1 MYGLPN
7 TLQTRTDYDRALDMA
22 RTGTVPGAAVAR
34 HFAGLLASRFA
45 YEFDRTLTEHEEPSG
60 GAPEYLV
67 IPGSDETPRRQLIRR
82 EQPSARIN
90 ALGYSVAE
98 VEQIVAE
105 LESL

>member
-7 TLQTRTDYDRALDMA
+7 ALQTRTDYDRALDMA
-22 RTGTVPGAAVAR
+22 RTGAVPAAAVAR
-34 HFAGLLASRFA
+34 HFAGLLAGRFA
-45 YEFDRTLTEHEEPSG
+45 YEFDRELAEGEEPSG
-60 GAPEYLV
+60 TAPDYLV
-67 IPGSDETPRRQLIRR
+67 IAGDDDGPRRQLIRR

-105 LESL
+105 LEAL